1 MLMIVKFLSN
11 YRRLLH
17 RALFFVR
24 KLVKYYS
31 IFGAM
36 NMFVLVL
43 MPVVR
48 NVHEL
53 PFPTWLPYDVQKS
66 LSFFYFMY
74 SFQFGNALYA
84 GGANLAINMFVYSTL
99 VVMEFCLNLLGAHW
113 AVQMANQPIRIYRTK
128 YRNTKN

>member
-1 MLMIVKFLSN
+1 
-11 YRRLLH
+11 
-17 RALFFVR
+17 
-24 KLVKYYS
+24 
-31 IFGAM
+31 
-36 NMFVLVL
+36 MFVLVL

-99 VVMEFCLNLLGAHW
+99 VVMEFCLNLLGARLMRLGF
-113 AVQMANQPIRIYRTK
+113 ADGKSANTNLPHKASQYKELIKCIQLHLQIDR
-128 YRNTKN
+128 